1 LSAQDY
7 DASAQTLL
15 IRASKFHKSRLLP
28 LAADVAAEVTQ
39 FLVLRAAVQPPLP
52 AAAPLIWNPYCGG
65 RAYCS
70 IQLRKNLHILLNLAG
85 IQKSDGRRPRIHD
98 FRFSFAVNALIRWY
112 RNGADVQAKLPF
124 LAAYMG
130 HVSVL
135 STYYYLRFVEPLRS
149 LASKRFADS
158 YGALVTAV
166 SEQKGAQT

>member
-1 LSAQDY
+1 
-7 DASAQTLL
+7 
-15 IRASKFHKSRLLP
+15 
-28 LAADVAAEVTQ
+28 
-39 FLVLRAAVQPPLP
+39 
-52 AAAPLIWNPYCGG
+52 
-65 RAYCS
+65 
-70 IQLRKNLHILLNLAG
+70 
-85 IQKSDGRRPRIHD
+85 
-98 FRFSFAVNALIRWY
+98 VNALIRWY